1 MLHYDPSAEEVIRD
15 PYPIYKR
22 LRDEAPVYF
31 IEEWNSRALSRFQ
44 DIWELKDFSFRV
56 LGSTKG

>member
-1 MLHYDPSAEEVIRD
+1 MLHYDPSAEEVMRD

-31 IEEWNSRALSRFQ
+31 VEDWTTWALSRLQ
-44 DIWELKDFSFRV
+44 DR
-56 LGSTKG
+56 